1 MLRLMSSGNPIFCL
15 NESNGQN
22 SKKTKEITNLQKI
35 VSFFVFIKS
44 LLQREEIKDLF
55 NNQIVHLDASLSL
68 TCLSCKSSL
77 IKGIK
82 NFHEF

>member
-1 MLRLMSSGNPIFCL
+1 MLRLMSLGNPILRL

-44 LLQREEIKDLF
+44 LLQREVIKDLF
-55 NNQIVHLDASLSL
+55 NNQNVHLNAS
-68 TCLSCKSSL
+68 
-77 IKGIK
+77 
-82 NFHEF
+82 